1 MEGLEKFREAFEA
14 YSDNYVIIGGTAC
27 DITMTE
33 LVFRVFFRQSY
44 KSLFLCNAFGSSPA
58 F

>member
-27 DITMTE
+27 DITMTGTT
-33 LVFRVFFRQSY
+33 VRPVSY
-44 KSLFLCNAFGSSPA
+44 THLRAHET
-58 F
+58 